1 MNSVSCGKNLKGY
14 DKMNREAF
22 IQYLEN
28 LIDALEM
35 LKDQLEEDIPPAK
48 ADAVMYIDEK
58 PLLDY
63 LNCIIDFE

>member
-1 MNSVSCGKNLKGY
+1 
-14 DKMNREAF
+14 MNREVF